1 MKITKLLS
9 LALTAALPSL
19 LVSPL
24 ALAEDFPTRP
34 ITEIVPY
41 PAGGSSDLAGR
52 ALANALAD
60 HLGVNVVVDNRSGG
74 GGSVGISAL
83 ARARTD
89 GYTIGVAP
97 IGTIANQPHM
107 HRTPYNTESFDYL
120 CQFYYGPEVLVVKPD
135 SPFNTLNEVID
146 YAKAHPGKL
155 SFGSPG
161 PGTLP
166 HLDML
171 RFQQV
176 AGIELTHV
184 PFAGDGPG
192 LTALMGGHVDL
203 YMAMPNTVTDR
214 NLDAV
219 AVFSDEPM
227 ASLPG
232 IKTVMEQGH
241 NMTASVSGG
250 LVAPKGLPQDIKQ
263 KLVKGCEQ
271 ATESEELKKVLARV
285 GFEARYQG
293 PDEFRQL
300 VEHTSEVNGRLIND
314 VIKKGGGR

>member
-1 MKITKLLS
+1 
-9 LALTAALPSL
+9 
-19 LVSPL
+19 
-24 ALAEDFPTRP
+24 
-34 ITEIVPY
+34 
-41 PAGGSSDLAGR
+41 
-52 ALANALAD
+52 
-60 HLGVNVVVDNRSGG
+60 
-74 GGSVGISAL
+74 
-83 ARARTD
+83 
-89 GYTIGVAP
+89 
-97 IGTIANQPHM
+97 
-107 HRTPYNTESFDYL
+107 
-120 CQFYYGPEVLVVKPD
+120 
-135 SPFNTLNEVID
+135 
-146 YAKAHPGKL
+146 
-155 SFGSPG
+155 
-161 PGTLP
+161 
-166 HLDML
+166 ML